1 MATIRKQPNG
11 RWQAIIRRRGI
22 QDSRTFRTKDLANSW
37 VREIED
43 AIDLGL
49 YEARAA
55 ASETTLNDIIEIYRR
70 DHLPKYTGHA
80 HETQLRLFAESLGD
94 FAIAAITPSVVADW
108 RDDRLRQVSEATT
121 RKDLMK
127 LSRLLNL
134 AAKSG
139 CDLPRGNPVKLIEMP
154 SEPGHRDRRLE
165 RGEYR
170 KLLRAALAGRRR
182 KRKDGTRA
190 WPLYAYVMR
199 WAIETG
205 MRQSEIAD
213 LRWRDIDFDA
223 QTAAVRSEDPRRH
236 QKKVRAGKIN
246 GARRRTKSNLSRIV
260 ALSPAAIR
268 LLKRVRQDYPNHR
281 DRVFGFQTG
290 GGIGQAHTRVT
301 ARAGLA
307 EEDLL
312 FHDFRH
318 EAASRLARILQAHE
332 LAYMLGHT
340 DIGTTMR
347 YYHPH
352 AGDIVGKLKRR

>member
-1 MATIRKQPNG
+1 MATIRKQSNG
-11 RWQAIIRRRGI
+11 RWQTIIRRRGI
-22 QDSRTFRTKDLANSW
+22 RDSRTFRTKELANSW
-37 VREIED
+37 ARGIED
-43 AIDLGL
+43 AIDAGV
-49 YEARAA
+49 YEARNAA
-55 ASETTLNDIIEIYRR
+55 AETTLNDIIDIYRR

-80 HETQLRLFAESLGD
+80 HETQLNLLAKSLGD
-94 FAIAAITPSVVADW
+94 LPVAAITPSAVAQW
-108 RDDRLRQVSEATT
+108 RDERLRQVSEATT

-154 SEPGHRDRRLE
+154 KEPGHRDRRLE

-182 KRKDGTRA
+182 KREDETRA
-190 WPLYAYVMR
+190 WPIYAYVMR

-205 MRQSEIAD
+205 MRQGEIAD
-213 LRWRDIDFDA
+213 LRWRDIDLEA
-223 QTAAVRSEDPRRH
+223 RTATVVSEDPRRH
-236 QKKVRAGKIN
+236 QKRIRAGRVN
-246 GARRRTKSNLSRIV
+246 GTRRRTKSDLSRIV

-268 LLKRVRQDYPNHR
+268 ILKRVHRDYPHPR
-281 DRVFGFQTG
+281 DRVFGFETG
-290 GGIGQAHTRVT
+290 GGISQAHARV
-301 ARAGLA
+301 AERAGLA
-307 EEDLL
+307 DEDLL

-340 DIGTTMR
+340 DISTTMR

-352 AGDIVGKLKRR
+352 AGDIVDKLKVR